1 VATQRWL
8 VAWVVVVVLAQWQA
22 ARLEQEALALWAAQE
37 RPQLIN
43 LAIWQVSLRLLL
55 HRL

>member
-1 VATQRWL
+1 
-8 VAWVVVVVLAQWQA
+8 VAWVAVVVLAQLRA
-22 ARLEQEALALWAAQE
+22 ARLEQEALARWVVQE
-37 RPQLIN
+37 RPQSIN